1 MSLTREQGME
11 LRSAIED
18 RRRALLVE
26 IQDGL
31 ARSREDNQEAI
42 AGPSGDPGDISVADL
57 VAHLGHADARRDVGE
72 LREIEAARVRL
83 EEGTYG
89 DCQDCGREIDFRR
102 LRAYPAALRCIECQ
116 TRYEK
121 THAGGAGSTL

>member
-1 MSLTREQGME
+1 MSLSREQGRE
-11 LRSAIED
+11 LRSAIEE
-18 RRRALLVE
+18 RRRALVNE
-26 IQDGL
+26 IREDL
-31 ARSREDNQEAI
+31 ARTRDGTQEAI
-42 AGPSGDPGDISVADL
+42 AGPAGDPGDISVADL
-57 VAHLGHADARRDVGE
+57 VSHLAQADARRDVGE
-72 LREIEAARVRL
+72 LREIEAARARF

-116 TRYEK
+116 TRFEK